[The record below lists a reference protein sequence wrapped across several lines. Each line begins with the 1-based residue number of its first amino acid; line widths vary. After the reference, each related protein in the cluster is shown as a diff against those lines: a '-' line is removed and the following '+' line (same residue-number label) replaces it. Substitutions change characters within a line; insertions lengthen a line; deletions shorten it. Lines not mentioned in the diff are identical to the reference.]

1 MKYSKA
7 VIFIFYIFLIGYVSL
22 LDGSA
27 PDSSAPDLNS
37 YGIENLDKIMHF
49 FAYCFFSVL
58 AFLIVRTRLQF
69 VGLCM
74 AIVLYSL
81 LLELAQSLTPFR
93 EASLADF
100 IANTVGVI
108 VGAILISKANRLS
121 KKAWINRQIEK
132 PIK

>member
-1 MKYSKA
+1 M
-7 VIFIFYIFLIGYVSL
+7 

-27 PDSSAPDLNS
+27 PDSNAPDLNS
-37 YGIENLDKIMHF
+37 YGIENLDKVMHF
-49 FAYCFFSVL
+49 IAYCFFSVL
-58 AFLIVRTRLQF
+58 AFLIVKSKSQF
-69 VGLCM
+69 VGLCA

-81 LLELAQSLTPFR
+81 LLELAQSLMPFR

-108 VGAILISKANRLS
+108 IGAILISKANRLS
-121 KKAWINRQIEK
+121 KTAWINRQIEK